1 MGLTKWLKTPI
12 MMVKRRNMYLKGLL
26 SCVIRDNEDYVV
38 KYGIKGVRGEC
49 RYRMREMKGKNK
61 PIVQKVF
68 VMVGSDMTDII
79 DYLNEE
85 FKFDEGDYDRLS
97 MEIREDS
104 LRVLEDYYS
113 RI

>member
-1 MGLTKWLKTPI
+1 
-12 MMVKRRNMYLKGLL
+12 MVKRVNMYLKGVL
-26 SCVIRDNEDYVV
+26 SCVIEDNGEYVV

-49 RYRMREMKGKNK
+49 RYRMMELRGKNK
-61 PIVQKVF
+61 PIVQRVF
-68 VMVGSDMTDII
+68 VMVGCDMVDII
-79 DYLNEE
+79 EYLNQE
-85 FKFDEGDYDRLS
+85 FGFDEGDYDKLS

>member
-1 MGLTKWLKTPI
+1 MFIMVLKTGI
-12 MMVKRRNMYLKGLL
+12 MYLKDVL
-26 SCVIRDNEDYVV
+26 SCVIKDNEDYVV

-49 RYRMREMKGKNK
+49 RYRMMEMKGKNK

-85 FKFDEGDYDRLS
+85 FKFDEGDYDKLS
-97 MEIREDS
+97 MEIRVDS
-104 LRVLEDYYS
+104 LRVLENYYS

>member
-1 MGLTKWLKTPI
+1 
-12 MMVKRRNMYLKGLL
+12 MVKTGIMYLKGVL
-26 SCVIRDNEDYVV
+26 SCVIKDNEDYVV

-49 RYRMREMKGKNK
+49 RYRMMEIRGKNK

-68 VMVGSDMTDII
+68 VMVGSDMTGII

-85 FKFDEGDYDRLS
+85 FKFDEGDYDKLS
-97 MEIREDS
+97 MEIRVDS
-104 LRVLEDYYS
+104 LRVLENYYS